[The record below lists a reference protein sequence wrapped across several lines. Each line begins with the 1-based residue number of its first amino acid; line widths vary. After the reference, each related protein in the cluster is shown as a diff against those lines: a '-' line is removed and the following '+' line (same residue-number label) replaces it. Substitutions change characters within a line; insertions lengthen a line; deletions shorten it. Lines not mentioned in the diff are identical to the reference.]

1 MKRTIMLILAGTMM
15 FCLGFQLSEL
25 RKSTAEPVPTAA
37 AARMNEATPVDDEVE
52 ISAECNGMA
61 ISNNEKILDYKGES
75 ISPASISGEN
85 TLVARFST
93 SACRPCVNALTAS
106 LNKFA
111 AAHPDWHIVL
121 MLKNIQLRD
130 LYVIAPDFGPQFS
143 LYACDSLAADF
154 DNADTPVLF
163 QLSPEGRIQNHFT
176 CKYGNYDRTDRYL
189 DTLQTNKA

>member
-1 MKRTIMLILAGTMM
+1 MKRFITLLLAGALL
-15 FCLGFQLSEL
+15 FCLGFQVAEL
-25 RKSTAEPVPTAA
+25 RKPTAEHVPTSAA
-37 AARMNEATPVDDEVE
+37 AQMGEATAHVDDEAE

-61 ISNNEKILDYKGES
+61 IGDTVRILGYKGES
-75 ISPASISGEN
+75 ISPASISGEKI
-85 TLVARFST
+85 LVARFSA

-111 AAHPDWHIVL
+111 STHPDWHIVL

-130 LYVIAPDFGPQFS
+130 LYVMAPDFGPQFS

-189 DTLQTNKA
+189 DTLQTKK